1 MQLKNSEQ
9 RYGLVAVAMHWLVAA
24 AVFGMFGLGL
34 WMTGLTYYDPWYRLG
49 PWWHKGLGVM
59 LLAVVIARLAWRAV
73 GPRPAHLP
81 GHRSWERRM
90 AAVTHGLAYL
100 LLLTLPVSGY
110 LISTA
115 DGRALEVFD
124 WFAIPALPVSAGN
137 QEDVAGAVHLAL
149 AWSLIGLAALH
160 TLAAL
165 KHHFVDRDR
174 TLLRMLGR

>member
-1 MQLKNSEQ
+1 MQLTNSEQ

-49 PWWHKGLGVM
+49 PWWHKGIGTV
-59 LLAVVIARLAWRAV
+59 LLALVLARLAWRAA

-81 GHRSWERRM
+81 GHRPWERRT

-100 LLLTLPVSGY
+100 LLLALPVSGY

-115 DGRALEVFD
+115 DGRGLEVFD
-124 WFAIPALPVSAGN
+124 WFVVPALPAFVDN
-137 QEDVAGAVHLAL
+137 QEDVAGTVHLGL
-149 AWSLIGLAALH
+149 AWALIALAALH
-160 TLAAL
+160 AL
-165 KHHFVDRDR
+165 GAFKHHFNDRDR